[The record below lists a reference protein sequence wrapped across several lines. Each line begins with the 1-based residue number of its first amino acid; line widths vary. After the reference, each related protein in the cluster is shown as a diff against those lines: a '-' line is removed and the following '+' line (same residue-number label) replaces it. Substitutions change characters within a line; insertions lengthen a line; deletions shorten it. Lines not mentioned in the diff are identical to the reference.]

1 MSTELFRK
9 FTIDDYVRS
18 QHAKHNKNMNE
29 NLEPEINDFTNQAT
43 ATVSGPSDQ
52 KLTSEEL
59 TLKAEELISEE
70 VSMVPESIDTGIC
83 PATDAVKF
91 PQSIDRG
98 IDFQDESQSQNE
110 LRIFYETVL
119 NPSRKNLLITASGLK
134 DVKEAVEILE
144 VHVMDEDFIS
154 VDLSDNVFGIAD
166 LHSIASTFLRG
177 KTQLTSLNVA
187 NNIDASSYIEG
198 IIAATCPG
206 LCPQKFLE
214 KYAGMNRDLQL

>member
-43 ATVSGPSDQ
+43 ATVSGPSDK
-52 KLTSEEL
+52 KLTSEEF

-70 VSMVPESIDTGIC
+70 VSMVPESDSPG
-83 PATDAVKF
+83 TDAFKF
-91 PQSIDRG
+91 PQPIDRG

-119 NPSRKNLLITASGLK
+119 NPTRKNLLITASGLK

>member
-1 MSTELFRK
+1 
-9 FTIDDYVRS
+9 
-18 QHAKHNKNMNE
+18 MNE

-43 ATVSGPSDQ
+43 AAVSGPSDQ
-52 KLTSEEL
+52 KLTSEEF
-59 TLKAEELISEE
+59 TIKAEELISEE
-70 VSMVPESIDTGIC
+70 VSMVPESDS

>member
-52 KLTSEEL
+52 KLTSEEF

-70 VSMVPESIDTGIC
+70 VSMVPESDSPG
-83 PATDAVKF
+83 TDAFKF
-91 PQSIDRG
+91 PQPIDRG

-119 NPSRKNLLITASGLK
+119 NPTRKNLLITASGLK

>member
-18 QHAKHNKNMNE
+18 QHAKQNKTINE

-70 VSMVPESIDTGIC
+70 VSMVPESDS

-119 NPSRKNLLITASGLK
+119 NPTRKNLLITASGLK

-206 LCPQKFLE
+206 LSP
-214 KYAGMNRDLQL
+214 